1 MNTNNEQ
8 YLELLILKNL
18 NREIS
23 QYSLAKEIGHSV
35 GKVNYVLKALIAKG
49 LVKAEKF
56 AKSKNKYK
64 YTYLLTPEGIKQK
77 IDITEKFIKKSQEE
91 YETLKKDL
99 ERYKE
104 LYPEITK

>member
-1 MNTNNEQ
+1 MNTKNEQ
-8 YLELLILKNL
+8 NIELLILKNL

-23 QYSLAKEIGHSV
+23 QYSLSKEIGHSV
-35 GKVNYVLKALIAKG
+35 GKVNFILKALIDKG

-64 YTYLLTPEGIKQK
+64 YAYLLTPEGIKYK
-77 IDITEKFIKKSQEE
+77 INITEQFIKRKKEE
-91 YETLKKDL
+91 YEMLQEDL

-104 LYPEITK
+104 MYGDKI